1 MKARLVNLGVFATLL
16 DVYSRF
22 PQGGVEGDYVVVDG
36 KELLWDKHR
45 LRWGDAPR
53 NDVTELR
60 PDPSPYPGVPGGG
73 VGSAELASL
82 RTEVEK
88 LRDRV
93 GEPNGIAPLDS
104 EGLLPTKHLPPEANI
119 EHRIRTELNDS
130 ISPLTARV
138 LRLLQGDPSLQWLF
152 VESATSARRVE
163 HVVRYSNTYK
173 KLSVPA
179 GVIRHL
185 TMGIEGVRP
194 DRPLSDY
201 KTWDIPG
208 IEVDV
213 DDAVRNLYVYAR
225 CSKTD
230 NTGTFVTSDGFK
242 PMEGEEGYYHLLV
255 GMLSSL
261 PNRVFT
267 PLYGLVEIPAAALR
281 IDKLISPDGEFVI
294 DLVRKEIRGYKV
306 SFTGG
311 GASGGPDADTI
322 LEGILGQARS
332 YTDDKTNG
340 LKGYVDTKSA
350 GARSYTDSKF
360 TEAGRSLEDKATSVI
375 ATLQGYADGKV
386 QEGREYTEAQVQA
399 LRGELT
405 TGLSGVTEMN
415 AKLERMQEQLDGKVS
430 NWYFNG
436 APSATTPPTSQWT
449 TEKDKKAHIGDT
461 FTSLDKSP
469 SPNAGKSW
477 RYTPSYTWEEIVD
490 SDSLKALQLA
500 KEAKAAA
507 DGKTTTHLK
516 KPTSYQVGD
525 SWVMT
530 EANSIGGVNYPRGT
544 TLFAKEA
551 STTFNALHWVRL
563 DDYISSVEAKG
574 YADGKA
580 GEALNGAKQYADA
593 GDKTTSKRIDSQ
605 AAATLVG
612 AKNYTDS
619 KHNEG
624 KSYTDGKAGQAK
636 SEAVAE
642 AEKKDGEVRKYADNA
657 ANQATNKSKSY
668 TDEKVK
674 AIEDNARLL
683 DYLRTSITDGTTDIY
698 GGLILTNFIAA
709 RDPRTK
715 QVRSFFAGSANTSLP
730 AFAAG
735 VTGFGTTGEKRV
747 VEINHDGTGHW
758 GQMEVMEGGK
768 VLRIAS
774 MLFGGKL
781 PDTYT
786 HDFRTLEFSDTRN
799 ERCRVYIG
807 DEGALFFMGMW
818 GASPRFVRISNKVNK
833 PIVQI
838 RGDIDMSGAL
848 LGGRVYAGSNVYFEH
863 KWGARS
869 DRMSISRTGTGTYI
883 VTHDLGHTRYSVL
896 CMDAGNGRHNA
907 KAGNIKANSF
917 EIYTKYDNT
926 LYSDINFTFLVFGDN
941 Y

>member
-22 PQGGVEGDYVVVDG
+22 PQGGVEGDYVIVDG

-60 PDPSPYPGVPGGG
+60 PDPSPYPGIPGGG

-201 KTWDIPG
+201 KTWDVPG
-208 IEVDV
+208 IEVNV

-267 PLYGLVEIPAAALR
+267 PLYGLVEIPAAAIR

-360 TEAGRSLEDKATSVI
+360 TEAGRSLEDKANAVI
-375 ATLQGYADGKV
+375 ANLQGYADGKV

-415 AKLERMQEQLDGKVS
+415 AKIERMQEQLDGKVS

-530 EANSIGGVNYPRGT
+530 EDNSIGGVNYPRGT

-619 KHNEG
+619 KHDEG
-624 KSYTDGKAGQAK
+624 KAYTDGKAGQAK

-642 AEKKDGEVRKYADNA
+642 AEKKDGEVRKYADDA
-657 ANQATNKSKSY
+657 ATKATDKAKSY
-668 TDEKVK
+668 TDGKLK

-698 GGLILTNFIAA
+698 GGLVLTNFIAA
-709 RDPRTK
+709 RDPRTR
-715 QVRSFFAGSANTSLP
+715 QVRSFFAGSSNTSLP

-818 GASPRFVRISNKVNK
+818 GASPRFVRISNKLNK

-838 RGDIDMSGAL
+838 RGDVDMSGAL
-848 LGGRVYAGSNVYFEH
+848 LGGRVRANSVSFLH
-863 KWGARS
+863 KWGARA
-869 DRMSISRTGTGTYI
+869 DRMSISRTGTGTYT

-896 CMDAGNGRHNA
+896 CMDNGNGRHNA
-907 KAGNIKANSF
+907 KAGNITSNSF

-926 LYSDINFTFLVFGDN
+926 LYSDIDFTFLVFGDN

>member
-60 PDPSPYPGVPGGG
+60 PDPSPYPGIPGGG
-73 VGSAELASL
+73 VSSIELARL

-201 KTWDIPG
+201 KTWDVPG
-208 IEVDV
+208 IEVNV

-332 YTDDKTNG
+332 YTDDKTDG

-360 TEAGRSLEDKATSVI
+360 TEAGRSLEDKANSVI
-375 ATLQGYADGKV
+375 TTLQGYADGKV
-386 QEGREYTEAQVQA
+386 QEGREYTEAQIQA

-415 AKLERMQEQLDGKVS
+415 AKIERMQEQLDGKVS
-430 NWYFNG
+430 NWYYNG

-605 AAATLVG
+605 ASATLVG

-619 KHNEG
+619 KHTEG

-642 AEKKDGEVRKYADNA
+642 AERKDGEVRKYADNA
-657 ANQATNKSKSY
+657 ANQATNKAKSY

-698 GGLILTNFIAA
+698 GGLVLTSFIGA
-709 RDPRTK
+709 RDPMTK

-786 HDFRTLEFSDTRN
+786 HDFRTLEFNDTRN

-838 RGDIDMSGAL
+838 RGDVDISGAL
-848 LGGRVYAGSNVYFEH
+848 LGGRVSAGNVSFEH
-863 KWGARS
+863 KWGARA
-869 DRMSISRTGTGTYI
+869 DRMSISRTGNGTYT
-883 VTHDLGHTRYSVL
+883 VRHDLGHTRYSVL

-907 KAGNIKANSF
+907 KAGKITTNSF

-926 LYSDINFTFLVFGDN
+926 LYSDIDFTFLVFGDN

>member
-1 MKARLVNLGVFATLL
+1 MKARFVNLGVFATLL

-22 PQGGVEGDYVVVDG
+22 PQGGVEGDYVIVDG

-45 LRWGDAPR
+45 LRWGDASR

-185 TMGIEGVRP
+185 TLGIEGVRP

-201 KTWDIPG
+201 KTWDVPG

-267 PLYGLVEIPAAALR
+267 PLYGLVEIPAAAIR

-306 SFTGG
+306 SFTG

-360 TEAGRSLEDKATSVI
+360 TEAGRSLEDKANSVI

-386 QEGREYTEAQVQA
+386 QEGREYAEAQVQA
-399 LRGELT
+399 LRGELK

-436 APSATTPPTSQWT
+436 APSDTTPPTSQWT

-507 DGKTTTHLK
+507 DGKTTTHLN

-563 DDYISSVEAKG
+563 DDYISAVEAKG

-580 GEALNGAKQYADA
+580 GEALNGAKQYADD

-619 KHNEG
+619 KHTEG
-624 KSYTDGKAGQAK
+624 KNYTDGKAGQAK

-642 AEKKDGEVRKYADNA
+642 AERKDGEVRKYADDA
-657 ANQATNKSKSY
+657 ADQATNNAKSY
-668 TDEKVK
+668 TDKK
-674 AIEDNARLL
+674 LKDIEYNARLL

-698 GGLILTNFIAA
+698 GGLILTSFIGA
-709 RDPRTK
+709 RDPMTN
-715 QVRSFFAGSANTSLP
+715 QVRSFFAGSSNTSLP

-786 HDFRTLEFSDTRN
+786 HDFRTLDLNDTRN

-818 GASPRFVRISNKVNK
+818 GASPRFVRISHKVNK

-838 RGDIDMSGAL
+838 RGDIDIPGL
-848 LGGRVYAGSNVYFEH
+848 LLSGRVNPRTMRLEYA
-863 KWGARS
+863 WGAKKDSMRLE
-869 DRMSISRTGTGTYI
+869 RIGRGMYKIYHT
-883 VTHDLGHTRYSVL
+883 LGHTRYNVICNAS
-896 CMDAGNGRHNA
+896 GNGGHNA
-907 KAGNIKANSF
+907 SYVEHSDNYFTIRTNHDEGVYDDIWFSF
-917 EIYTKYDNT
+917 I
-926 LYSDINFTFLVFGDN
+926 VVGDN

>member
-45 LRWGDAPR
+45 LRWGDGPR
-53 NDVTELR
+53 NDVTELH
-60 PDPSPYPGVPGGG
+60 PDPSPYPGIPGGG
-73 VGSAELASL
+73 VSSIELARL
-82 RTEVEK
+82 RSEVES

-93 GEPNGIAPLDS
+93 GKPDGIAPLDP

-138 LRLLQGDPSLQWLF
+138 LRLLQGDPSLQWIF
-152 VESATSARRVE
+152 VESATSTRRVE

-201 KTWDIPG
+201 KTWDVPG

-267 PLYGLVEIPAAALR
+267 PLYGLVEIPAAAIR

-332 YTDDKTNG
+332 YTDDKTDG

-605 AAATLVG
+605 AAATLEG
-612 AKNYTDS
+612 AKNYTDG

-642 AEKKDGEVRKYADNA
+642 AERKDGEVRKYADNA
-657 ANQATNKSKSY
+657 ANQATNKAKSY

-683 DYLRTSITDGTTDIY
+683 DYLRSAITDGTTDIY
-698 GGLILTNFIAA
+698 GGLVLTSFIGA
-709 RDPRTK
+709 RDPMTK

-758 GQMEVMEGGK
+758 GQMEVLEGGK
-768 VLRIAS
+768 ALRIAS

-818 GASPRFVRISNKVNK
+818 GASPRFVRISNKLNK

-838 RGDIDMSGAL
+838 RGDIDIPGAL
-848 LGGRVYAGSNVYFEH
+848 LGGRVSAGNVSFEH
-863 KWGARS
+863 KWGARA
-869 DRMSISRTGTGTYI
+869 DRMSIRRKETGIYI

-907 KAGNIKANSF
+907 KAGKITANSF

-926 LYSDINFTFLVFGDN
+926 LYSDIDFTFLVFGDN

>member
-22 PQGGVEGDYVVVDG
+22 PQGGVEGDYVIVDG

-45 LRWGDAPR
+45 LRWGDGPR
-53 NDVTELR
+53 NDVTKLH
-60 PDPSPYPGVPGGG
+60 PDPSPYPGIPGGG
-73 VGSAELASL
+73 VSSIELARL
-82 RTEVEK
+82 RSEVES

-93 GEPNGIAPLDS
+93 GKPDGIAPLDPD
-104 EGLLPTKHLPPEANI
+104 GLLPAKHLPPEANI

-138 LRLLQGDPSLQWLF
+138 LRLLQGDPSLQWIF
-152 VESATSARRVE
+152 VESATSTRRVE

-173 KLSVPA
+173 RLSVPA

-201 KTWDIPG
+201 KTWDVPG

-267 PLYGLVEIPAAALR
+267 PLYGLVEIPAAAIR

-311 GASGGPDADTI
+311 ASGGPDADTI

-332 YTDDKTNG
+332 YTDDKTDG
-340 LKGYVDTKSA
+340 LKSYVDTKSA
-350 GARSYTDSKF
+350 GARNYTDSKF
-360 TEAGRSLEDKATSVI
+360 TEAGRSLEDKANAVI

-399 LRGELT
+399 LRGELK

-436 APSATTPPTSQWT
+436 APSDTTPPTSQWT

-563 DDYISSVEAKG
+563 DDYISAVEAKG

-642 AEKKDGEVRKYADNA
+642 AEKKDGEVRKYADEA
-657 ANQATNKSKSY
+657 ANQATNKAKSY
-668 TDEKVK
+668 ADEKVK
-674 AIEDNARLL
+674 DIEDNARQL
-683 DYLRTSITDGTTDIY
+683 DYLRKSITDGTTDIY
-698 GGLILTNFIAA
+698 GGLILTSFIGA
-709 RDPRTK
+709 RDPMTN
-715 QVRSFFAGSANTSLP
+715 QVRSFFAGSSNTSLP

-786 HDFRTLEFSDTRN
+786 HDFRTLESDDTRN

-818 GASPRFVRISNKVNK
+818 GASPRFVRISNKLNK

-838 RGDIDMSGAL
+838 RGDIDIPGL
-848 LGGRVYAGSNVYFEH
+848 LLSGRVNPRTMTLEYV
-863 KWGARS
+863 WGAKKDSMRVE
-869 DRMSISRTGTGTYI
+869 RIGRGMYKI
-883 VTHDLGHTRYSVL
+883 HHALGHTRYNVICNAS
-896 CMDAGNGRHNA
+896 GNGGHNA
-907 KAGNIKANSF
+907 SYVEHSPNYFTIRTNHDDGVYDDVWFSF
-917 EIYTKYDNT
+917 I
-926 LYSDINFTFLVFGDN
+926 VVGDN

>member
-22 PQGGVEGDYVVVDG
+22 PQGGVEGDYVIVDG

-60 PDPSPYPGVPGGG
+60 PDPSPHPGIPGGG

-201 KTWDIPG
+201 KTWDVPG
-208 IEVDV
+208 IEVNV

-267 PLYGLVEIPAAALR
+267 PLYGLVEIPAAAIR

-360 TEAGRSLEDKATSVI
+360 TEAGRSLEDKANAVI
-375 ATLQGYADGKV
+375 ANLQGYADGKA

-415 AKLERMQEQLDGKVS
+415 AKIERMQEQLDGKVS

-551 STTFNALHWVRL
+551 SATFNALHWVRL

-624 KSYTDGKAGQAK
+624 KAYTDGKAGQAK

-642 AEKKDGEVRKYADNA
+642 AEKKDGEVRKYADDA
-657 ANQATNKSKSY
+657 ATKATDKAKSY
-668 TDEKVK
+668 TDGKLK

-698 GGLILTNFIAA
+698 GGLVLTNFIAA
-709 RDPRTK
+709 RDPRTR

-786 HDFRTLEFSDTRN
+786 HDFRTLEFSDTRH

-818 GASPRFVRISNKVNK
+818 GASPRFVRISNKLNK

-838 RGDIDMSGAL
+838 RGDVDMSGAL
-848 LGGRVYAGSNVYFEH
+848 LGGRVSAGNVSFEH
-863 KWGARS
+863 KWGARA
-869 DRMSISRTGTGTYI
+869 DRMSISRTGTGTYT
-883 VTHDLGHTRYSVL
+883 VRHDLGHTRYSVL

-907 KAGNIKANSF
+907 KAGKITANSF

-926 LYSDINFTFLVFGDN
+926 LYSDIDFTFLVFGDN

>member
-22 PQGGVEGDYVVVDG
+22 PQGGVEGDYVIVDG

-53 NDVTELR
+53 NDVTELH
-60 PDPSPYPGVPGGG
+60 PDPSPYPGIPGGG
-73 VGSAELASL
+73 VSPAELARL
-82 RTEVEK
+82 RTEVEE
-88 LRDRV
+88 LRGRV
-93 GEPNGIAPLDS
+93 GEPNGIAPLDTD
-104 EGLLPTKHLPPEANI
+104 GLLPAKHLPPEANI

-163 HVVRYSNTYK
+163 HVIRYSNMYK
-173 KLSVPA
+173 KLSVPT

-201 KTWDIPG
+201 KTWDVPG

-242 PMEGEEGYYHLLV
+242 PMEGEDGYYHLLV

-267 PLYGLVEIPAAALR
+267 PLYGLVEIPAAAIR

-332 YTDDKTNG
+332 YTDDKTDG

-360 TEAGRSLEDKATSVI
+360 TEAGRSLEDKANAVI
-375 ATLQGYADGKV
+375 TTLQGYADGKV

-415 AKLERMQEQLDGKVS
+415 AKIERMQEQLDGKVS

-563 DDYISSVEAKG
+563 DDYISAVEAKG

-593 GDKTTSKRIDSQ
+593 GDRTTSKRIDSQ

-612 AKNYTDS
+612 AKNYTDG

-642 AEKKDGEVRKYADNA
+642 AERKDGEVRKYADNA
-657 ANQATNKSKSY
+657 ANQATNKAKSY

-698 GGLILTNFIAA
+698 GGLVLTNFIAA

-735 VTGFGTTGEKRV
+735 VTGFGTTSEKRV

-786 HDFRTLEFSDTRN
+786 HDFRTLDLNDTRN

-838 RGDIDMSGAL
+838 RGDIDISGAL
-848 LGGRVYAGSNVYFEH
+848 LGGRISAGNVSFEH

-869 DRMSISRTGTGTYI
+869 DRMSISRTGTGTYT
-883 VTHDLGHTRYSVL
+883 VRHDLGHTRYSVL

-907 KAGNIKANSF
+907 KAGKITANSF

-926 LYSDINFTFLVFGDN
+926 LYSDIDFTFLVFGDN

>member
-1 MKARLVNLGVFATLL
+1 MKARLVNLGVFATML

-45 LRWGDAPR
+45 LRWGDGPR
-53 NDVTELR
+53 NDVTELH
-60 PDPSPYPGVPGGG
+60 PDPSPYPGIPGGG
-73 VGSAELASL
+73 VSSIELARL
-82 RTEVEK
+82 RSEVEI

-93 GEPNGIAPLDS
+93 GKPDGIAPLDP

-138 LRLLQGDPSLQWLF
+138 LRLLQGDPSLQWIF
-152 VESATSARRVE
+152 VESATSTRRVE

-173 KLSVPA
+173 RLSVPA

-201 KTWDIPG
+201 KTWDVPG

-213 DDAVRNLYVYAR
+213 DDAIRNLYVYAR

-267 PLYGLVEIPAAALR
+267 PLYGLVEIPAAAIR

-332 YTDDKTNG
+332 YTDDKTNE

-360 TEAGRSLEDKATSVI
+360 TEAGRSLEDKANAVI
-375 ATLQGYADGKV
+375 ANLQGYADGKV

-399 LRGELT
+399 LRGELK

-436 APSATTPPTSQWT
+436 APSDTTPPTSQWT

-551 STTFNALHWVRL
+551 SATFNALHWVRL

-619 KHNEG
+619 KHTEG

-642 AEKKDGEVRKYADNA
+642 AERKDGEVRKYADDA
-657 ANQATNKSKSY
+657 ADQATNKAKSY

-674 AIEDNARLL
+674 DIEDNARLL
-683 DYLRTSITDGTTDIY
+683 DYLRSAITDGTTDIY
-698 GGLILTNFIAA
+698 GGLVLTSFIGA

-735 VTGFGTTGEKRV
+735 VTGFGTTAEQRV

-786 HDFRTLEFSDTRN
+786 HDFRTLESDDTRN

-807 DEGALFFMGMW
+807 DDGALFFMGMW
-818 GASPRFVRISNKVNK
+818 GASPRFVRISNKLNK

-838 RGDIDMSGAL
+838 RGDIDIPGL
-848 LGGRVYAGSNVYFEH
+848 LLSGRVNPRTMHLEYV
-863 KWGARS
+863 WGAKKDSMRVE
-869 DRMSISRTGTGTYI
+869 RIGQGMYKIHHT
-883 VTHDLGHTRYSVL
+883 LGHTRYNVICNAS
-896 CMDAGNGRHNA
+896 GNGGHNA
-907 KAGNIKANSF
+907 SYVEHSPNYFTIRTNHDDGVYDDVWFSF
-917 EIYTKYDNT
+917 
-926 LYSDINFTFLVFGDN
+926 VVVGDN

>member
-22 PQGGVEGDYVVVDG
+22 PQGGVEGDYVIVDG

-60 PDPSPYPGVPGGG
+60 PDPSPYPGIPGGG
-73 VGSAELASL
+73 VSSIELARL
-82 RTEVEK
+82 RSEVES

-230 NTGTFVTSDGFK
+230 NTGTFVTSDSFK

-332 YTDDKTNG
+332 YTDDKTDG
-340 LKGYVDTKSA
+340 LKNYVDTKSS

-360 TEAGRSLEDKATSVI
+360 TEAGRSLEDKATAVI
-375 ATLQGYADGKV
+375 ATLQGYADGKM
-386 QEGREYTEAQVQA
+386 QEGREYTEAQIQA

-430 NWYFNG
+430 NWYYNG

-563 DDYISSVEAKG
+563 DDYISAVEAKG

-619 KHNEG
+619 KHTEG

-642 AEKKDGEVRKYADNA
+642 AERKDGEVRKYADNA
-657 ANQATNKSKSY
+657 ANQATNKAKSY

-698 GGLILTNFIAA
+698 GGLVLTSFIGA

-786 HDFRTLEFSDTRN
+786 HDFRTLEFNDTRN

-833 PIVQI
+833 PLVQI
-838 RGDIDMSGAL
+838 RGDVDISGAL
-848 LGGRVYAGSNVYFEH
+848 LGGRVSAGNVSFEH
-863 KWGARS
+863 KWGARA
-869 DRMSISRTGTGTYI
+869 DRMSISRTGNGTYT
-883 VTHDLGHTRYSVL
+883 VRHDLGHTRYSVL

-907 KAGNIKANSF
+907 KAGKITTNSF

-926 LYSDINFTFLVFGDN
+926 LYSDIDFTFLVFGDN

>member
-22 PQGGVEGDYVVVDG
+22 PQGGVEGDYVIVDG

-45 LRWGDAPR
+45 LRWGDGPR
-53 NDVTELR
+53 NDATELR

-73 VGSAELASL
+73 VSSIELARL
-82 RTEVEK
+82 RSEVES

-93 GEPNGIAPLDS
+93 GEPNGIAPLDTD
-104 EGLLPTKHLPPEANI
+104 GLLPAKHLPPEANI

-173 KLSVPA
+173 RLSVPA

-230 NTGTFVTSDGFK
+230 NTGTFVTSDSFK

-332 YTDDKTNG
+332 YTDDKTDG

-360 TEAGRSLEDKATSVI
+360 TEAGRSLEDKANAVI
-375 ATLQGYADGKV
+375 TALQGYADGKV
-386 QEGREYTEAQVQA
+386 QEGREYTEEQVQA

-436 APSATTPPTSQWT
+436 TPSATTPPTSQWT

-563 DDYISSVEAKG
+563 DDYISAVEAKG

-619 KHNEG
+619 KHTEG

-642 AEKKDGEVRKYADNA
+642 AERKDGEVRKYADNA
-657 ANQATNKSKSY
+657 ANQATNKAKSY

-698 GGLILTNFIAA
+698 GGLVLTSFIGA

-786 HDFRTLEFSDTRN
+786 HDFRTLEFNDTRN

-838 RGDIDMSGAL
+838 RGDVDISGAL
-848 LGGRVYAGSNVYFEH
+848 LGGRVSAGNVSFEH
-863 KWGARS
+863 KWGARA
-869 DRMSISRTGTGTYI
+869 DRMSISRTGNGTYT
-883 VTHDLGHTRYSVL
+883 VRHDLGHTRYSVL

-907 KAGNIKANSF
+907 KAGKITTNSF

-926 LYSDINFTFLVFGDN
+926 LYSDIDFTFLVFGDN

>member
-60 PDPSPYPGVPGGG
+60 PDPSPYPGIPGGG

-267 PLYGLVEIPAAALR
+267 PLYGLVEIPAAAIR

-360 TEAGRSLEDKATSVI
+360 TEAGRSLEDKANSVI
-375 ATLQGYADGKV
+375 ANLQGYADGKA

-415 AKLERMQEQLDGKVS
+415 AKIERMQEQLDGKVS

-449 TEKDKKAHIGDT
+449 TEKDKKSHIGDT

-551 STTFNALHWVRL
+551 SATFNALHWVRL

-624 KSYTDGKAGQAK
+624 KAYTDGKAGQAK

-642 AEKKDGEVRKYADNA
+642 AEKKDGEVRKYADDA
-657 ANQATNKSKSY
+657 ATKATDKAKSY
-668 TDEKVK
+668 TDGKLK

-698 GGLILTNFIAA
+698 GGLVLTNFIAA
-709 RDPRTK
+709 RDPRTR

-786 HDFRTLEFSDTRN
+786 HDFRTLELNDPRH

-818 GASPRFVRISNKVNK
+818 GASPRFVRISNKANK

-838 RGDIDMSGAL
+838 RGDVDMSGAL
-848 LGGRVYAGSNVYFEH
+848 LGGRVRANSVSFIH
-863 KWGARS
+863 KWGARA
-869 DRMSISRTGTGTYI
+869 DRMSISRTGTGTYT

-907 KAGNIKANSF
+907 KAGRITTNSF
-917 EIYTKYDNT
+917 EVYTKYDNT
-926 LYSDINFTFLVFGDN
+926 LYSDIDFTFLVFGDN

>member
-45 LRWGDAPR
+45 LRWGDGPR
-53 NDVTELR
+53 NDVTELH
-60 PDPSPYPGVPGGG
+60 PDPSPYPGIPGGG
-73 VGSAELASL
+73 VSSIELARL
-82 RTEVEK
+82 RSEVES

-93 GEPNGIAPLDS
+93 GKPDGIAPLDP

-138 LRLLQGDPSLQWLF
+138 LRLLQGDPSLQWIF
-152 VESATSARRVE
+152 VESATSTRRVE

-201 KTWDIPG
+201 KTWDVPG

-267 PLYGLVEIPAAALR
+267 PLYGLVEIPAAAIR

-306 SFTGG
+306 SFTG

-360 TEAGRSLEDKATSVI
+360 TEAGRSLEDKANAVI
-375 ATLQGYADGKV
+375 ANLQGYADSKI
-386 QEGREYTEAQVQA
+386 QEGREYTEAQLQA
-399 LRGELT
+399 LRGELK

-436 APSATTPPTSQWT
+436 APSDTTPPTSQWT

-530 EANSIGGVNYPRGT
+530 EDNSIGGVNYPRGT

-619 KHNEG
+619 KHTEG
-624 KSYTDGKAGQAK
+624 KSYTDGKAEQAK

-642 AEKKDGEVRKYADNA
+642 AERKDGEVRKYADDA
-657 ANQATNKSKSY
+657 ADQATNNAKSY
-668 TDEKVK
+668 TDKK
-674 AIEDNARLL
+674 LKDIEDNARLL

-698 GGLILTNFIAA
+698 GGLILTSFIGA
-709 RDPRTK
+709 RDPMTN
-715 QVRSFFAGSANTSLP
+715 QVRSFFAGSSNTSLP

-786 HDFRTLEFSDTRN
+786 HDFRTLESDDTRN

-807 DEGALFFMGMW
+807 DDGALFFMGMW
-818 GASPRFVRISNKVNK
+818 GASPRFVRISNKLNK

-838 RGDIDMSGAL
+838 RGDIDIPGL
-848 LGGRVYAGSNVYFEH
+848 LLSGRVNPRTMHLEYV
-863 KWGARS
+863 WGAKKDSMRVE
-869 DRMSISRTGTGTYI
+869 RIGRGMYKIHHT
-883 VTHDLGHTRYSVL
+883 LGHTRYNVICNAS
-896 CMDAGNGRHNA
+896 GNGGHNA
-907 KAGNIKANSF
+907 SYVEHSPNYFTIRTNHDDGVYDDVWFSF
-917 EIYTKYDNT
+917 
-926 LYSDINFTFLVFGDN
+926 VVVGDN

>member
-22 PQGGVEGDYVVVDG
+22 PQGGVEGDYVIVDG

-45 LRWGDAPR
+45 LRWGDASR
-53 NDVTELR
+53 NDVTELH
-60 PDPSPYPGVPGGG
+60 PDPSPYPGIPGGG
-73 VGSAELASL
+73 VSSIELARL
-82 RTEVEK
+82 RSEVES

-93 GEPNGIAPLDS
+93 GKPDGIAPLDPD
-104 EGLLPTKHLPPEANI
+104 GLLPAKHLPPEANI

-185 TMGIEGVRP
+185 TLGIEGVRP

-201 KTWDIPG
+201 KTWDVPG

-267 PLYGLVEIPAAALR
+267 PLYGLVEIPAAAIR
-281 IDKLISPDGEFVI
+281 IDKLISPDGEFII

-306 SFTGG
+306 SFTG

-332 YTDDKTNG
+332 YTDDKTDG
-340 LKGYVDTKSA
+340 IKSYVDTKSA
-350 GARSYTDSKF
+350 GARNYTDSKF
-360 TEAGRSLEDKATSVI
+360 TEAGRSLEDKANSVI

-399 LRGELT
+399 LRGELK

-436 APSATTPPTSQWT
+436 APSDTTPPTSQWT

-563 DDYISSVEAKG
+563 DDYISAVEAKG

-619 KHNEG
+619 KHTEG

-642 AEKKDGEVRKYADNA
+642 AEKKDGEVRKYADEA
-657 ANQATNKSKSY
+657 ANQATNKAKSY
-668 TDEKVK
+668 ADEKVK
-674 AIEDNARLL
+674 DIEDNARQL
-683 DYLRTSITDGTTDIY
+683 DYLRKSITDGTTDIY
-698 GGLILTNFIAA
+698 GGLILTSFIGA
-709 RDPRTK
+709 RDPMTN
-715 QVRSFFAGSANTSLP
+715 QVRSFFAGSSNTSLP

-786 HDFRTLEFSDTRN
+786 HDFRSLESDDTRN

-818 GASPRFVRISNKVNK
+818 GASPRFVRISNKLNN

-838 RGDIDMSGAL
+838 RGDIDIPGL
-848 LGGRVYAGSNVYFEH
+848 LLSGRVNPRTMTLEYV
-863 KWGARS
+863 WGAKKDSMRVE
-869 DRMSISRTGTGTYI
+869 RIGRGMYKIHHT
-883 VTHDLGHTRYSVL
+883 LGHTRYNVICNAS
-896 CMDAGNGRHNA
+896 GNGGHNA
-907 KAGNIKANSF
+907 SYVEHSPNYFTIRTNHDDGVYDDVWFSF
-917 EIYTKYDNT
+917 
-926 LYSDINFTFLVFGDN
+926 VVVGDN

>member
-22 PQGGVEGDYVVVDG
+22 PQGGVEGDYVIVDG

-104 EGLLPTKHLPPEANI
+104 EGLLPAKHLPPEANI

-201 KTWDIPG
+201 KTWDVPG

-332 YTDDKTNG
+332 YTDDKTDG

-415 AKLERMQEQLDGKVS
+415 AKIERMQEQLDGKVS

-500 KEAKAAA
+500 KEAKATA

-544 TLFAKEA
+544 TLFAKDA

-619 KHNEG
+619 KHNEW

-642 AEKKDGEVRKYADNA
+642 AEKKDGEVRKYADDA
-657 ANQATNKSKSY
+657 ANQATNKAKSY
-668 TDEKVK
+668 TDKKLK
-674 AIEDNARLL
+674 AIEDNATLL

-715 QVRSFFAGSANTSLP
+715 QVRSFFAGSSNTSLP

-735 VTGFGTTGEKRV
+735 VTGFGTTSEQRV

-758 GQMEVMEGGK
+758 GQMEVMDGGK

-786 HDFRTLEFSDTRN
+786 HDFRTLEFNDTRN

-818 GASPRFVRISNKVNK
+818 GASPRFVRISNKLNK

-838 RGDIDMSGAL
+838 RGDIDISGAL
-848 LGGRVYAGSNVYFEH
+848 LGGRISAGNVSFEH

-869 DRMSISRTGTGTYI
+869 DRMSISRTGTGTYT
-883 VTHDLGHTRYSVL
+883 VRHDLGHTRYSVL

-907 KAGNIKANSF
+907 KAGKITANSF
-917 EIYTKYDNT
+917 EVYTKYDNT
-926 LYSDINFTFLVFGDN
+926 LYSDIDFTFLVFGDN

>member
-73 VGSAELASL
+73 VSSIELARL
-82 RTEVEK
+82 RSEVES

-104 EGLLPTKHLPPEANI
+104 EGLLPAKHLPPEANI

-201 KTWDIPG
+201 KTWDVPG

-267 PLYGLVEIPAAALR
+267 PLYGLVEIPAAAIR

-332 YTDDKTNG
+332 YTDDKTDG

-360 TEAGRSLEDKATSVI
+360 TEAGRSLEDKATAVI
-375 ATLQGYADGKV
+375 ATLQGYADGKM
-386 QEGREYTEAQVQA
+386 QEGREYTEAQIQA

-563 DDYISSVEAKG
+563 DDYISAVEAKG

-619 KHNEG
+619 KHTEG

-642 AEKKDGEVRKYADNA
+642 AERKDGEVRKYADNA
-657 ANQATNKSKSY
+657 ANQATNKAKSY

-698 GGLILTNFIAA
+698 GGLVLTSFIGA

-786 HDFRTLEFSDTRN
+786 HDFRTLEFNDTRN

-833 PIVQI
+833 PLVQI
-838 RGDIDMSGAL
+838 RGDVDISGAL
-848 LGGRVYAGSNVYFEH
+848 LGGRVSAGNVSFEH
-863 KWGARS
+863 KWGARA
-869 DRMSISRTGTGTYI
+869 DRMSISRTGNGTYT
-883 VTHDLGHTRYSVL
+883 VRHDLGHTRYSVL

-907 KAGNIKANSF
+907 KAGKITTNSF

-926 LYSDINFTFLVFGDN
+926 LYSDIDFTFLVFGDN

>member
-22 PQGGVEGDYVVVDG
+22 PQGGVEGDYVIVDG

-45 LRWGDAPR
+45 LRWGDASR
-53 NDVTELR
+53 NDVTELH

-73 VGSAELASL
+73 VGSVELASL

-201 KTWDIPG
+201 KTWDVPG

-332 YTDDKTNG
+332 YTDDKTDG

-415 AKLERMQEQLDGKVS
+415 AKIERMQEQLDGKVS

-563 DDYISSVEAKG
+563 DDYISAVEAKG

-619 KHNEG
+619 KHTEG

-642 AEKKDGEVRKYADNA
+642 AERKDGEVREYADNA
-657 ANQATNKSKSY
+657 ANQATNKAKSY

-683 DYLRTSITDGTTDIY
+683 DYLRSAITDGTTDIY
-698 GGLILTNFIAA
+698 GGLVLTSFIGA

-786 HDFRTLEFSDTRN
+786 HDFRTLDLNDTRN

-807 DEGALFFMGMW
+807 DDGALFFMGMW

-848 LGGRVYAGSNVYFEH
+848 LGGRVYAGNVSFEH

-869 DRMSISRTGTGTYI
+869 DRMSISRTGTGTYL

-907 KAGNIKANSF
+907 KAGKIKANSF

-926 LYSDINFTFLVFGDN
+926 LYSDIDFTFLAFGDN

>member
-22 PQGGVEGDYVVVDG
+22 PQGGVEGDYVIVDG

-45 LRWGDAPR
+45 LRWGDASR

-104 EGLLPTKHLPPEANI
+104 EGLLPTKHLPHEANI

-201 KTWDIPG
+201 KTWDVPG

-267 PLYGLVEIPAAALR
+267 PLYGIVEIPAAALR

-332 YTDDKTNG
+332 YTDDKTDG

-360 TEAGRSLEDKATSVI
+360 TEAGRSLEDKANSVI
-375 ATLQGYADGKV
+375 ASLQGYADSKV

-525 SWVMT
+525 SWAMT

-580 GEALNGAKQYADA
+580 DEALNGAKQYADA

-619 KHNEG
+619 KHTEG

-698 GGLILTNFIAA
+698 GGLVLTNFIAA

-786 HDFRTLEFSDTRN
+786 HDFRTLEFNDTRN

-818 GASPRFVRISNKVNK
+818 GASPRFVRISNKLNK

-848 LGGRVYAGSNVYFEH
+848 LGGRVYAGNVSFEH

-869 DRMSISRTGTGTYI
+869 DRMSISRTGTGTYL

-907 KAGNIKANSF
+907 KAGKIKANSF

-926 LYSDINFTFLVFGDN
+926 LYSDIDFTFLAFGDN

>member
-73 VGSAELASL
+73 VSSVELASL

-201 KTWDIPG
+201 KTWDVPG
-208 IEVDV
+208 IEVNV

-267 PLYGLVEIPAAALR
+267 PLYGLVEIPAAAIR

-360 TEAGRSLEDKATSVI
+360 TEAGRSLEDKANAVI
-375 ATLQGYADGKV
+375 TTLQGYADGKV

-415 AKLERMQEQLDGKVS
+415 AKIERMQEQLDGKVS

-530 EANSIGGVNYPRGT
+530 EDNSIGGVNYPRGT

-551 STTFNALHWVRL
+551 SATFNALHWVRL

-624 KSYTDGKAGQAK
+624 KAYTDGKAGQAK

-642 AEKKDGEVRKYADNA
+642 AEKKDGEVRKYADDA
-657 ANQATNKSKSY
+657 ATNATDKAKSY
-668 TDEKVK
+668 TDGKLK

-698 GGLILTNFIAA
+698 GGLVLTNFIAA
-709 RDPRTK
+709 RDPRTR

-818 GASPRFVRISNKVNK
+818 GASPRFVRISNKLNK

-838 RGDIDMSGAL
+838 RGDIDISGAL
-848 LGGRVYAGSNVYFEH
+848 LGGRVSAGNVSFEH
-863 KWGARS
+863 KWGARA
-869 DRMSISRTGTGTYI
+869 DRMSISRTGTGTYT
-883 VTHDLGHTRYSVL
+883 VRHDLGHTRYSVL

-907 KAGNIKANSF
+907 KAGKITANSF

-926 LYSDINFTFLVFGDN
+926 LYSDIDFTFLVFGDN

>member
-22 PQGGVEGDYVVVDG
+22 PQGGVEGDYVIVDG

-82 RTEVEK
+82 RLEVEK

-104 EGLLPTKHLPPEANI
+104 EGLLPAKHLPPEANI

-208 IEVDV
+208 IEVNV

-267 PLYGLVEIPAAALR
+267 PLYGLVEIPAAAIR

-332 YTDDKTNG
+332 YTDNKTDG

-360 TEAGRSLEDKATSVI
+360 TEAGRSLEDKATAVI
-375 ATLQGYADGKV
+375 ATLQGYADGKM
-386 QEGREYTEAQVQA
+386 QEGREYTEAQIQA

-430 NWYFNG
+430 NWYYNG
-436 APSATTPPTSQWT
+436 APSATTLPTSQWT

-563 DDYISSVEAKG
+563 DDYISAVEAKG

-593 GDKTTSKRIDSQ
+593 GDRTTSKRIDSQ

-612 AKNYTDS
+612 AKNYTD
-619 KHNEG
+619 
-624 KSYTDGKAGQAK
+624 GKAGQAK

-642 AEKKDGEVRKYADNA
+642 AERKDGEVRKYADNA
-657 ANQATNKSKSY
+657 ANQATNKAKSY

-683 DYLRTSITDGTTDIY
+683 DYLRSAITDGTTDIY
-698 GGLILTNFIAA
+698 GGLVLTSFIGA
-709 RDPRTK
+709 RDPMTK

-786 HDFRTLEFSDTRN
+786 HDFRTLELNDQRN

-807 DEGALFFMGMW
+807 DDGALFFMGMW
-818 GASPRFVRISNKVNK
+818 GASPRFVRISNKLNK

-838 RGDIDMSGAL
+838 RGDIDISGAL
-848 LGGRVYAGSNVYFEH
+848 LGGRISAGNVSFEH

-869 DRMSISRTGTGTYI
+869 DRMSISRTGTGTYT
-883 VTHDLGHTRYSVL
+883 VRHDLGHTRYSVL

-907 KAGNIKANSF
+907 KAGKITANSF

-926 LYSDINFTFLVFGDN
+926 LYSDIDFTFLVFGDN

>member
-45 LRWGDAPR
+45 LRWGDGPR
-53 NDVTELR
+53 NDVTELH
-60 PDPSPYPGVPGGG
+60 PDPSPYPGIPGGG
-73 VGSAELASL
+73 VSSIELARL
-82 RTEVEK
+82 RSEVES

-93 GEPNGIAPLDS
+93 GKPDGIAPLDP

-138 LRLLQGDPSLQWLF
+138 LRLLQGDPSLQWIF
-152 VESATSARRVE
+152 VESATSTRRVE

-201 KTWDIPG
+201 KTWDVPG

-267 PLYGLVEIPAAALR
+267 PLYGLVEIPAAAIR

-306 SFTGG
+306 SFTG

-360 TEAGRSLEDKATSVI
+360 TEAGRSLEDKANAVI
-375 ATLQGYADGKV
+375 ANLQGYADSKV

-399 LRGELT
+399 LRGELK

-436 APSATTPPTSQWT
+436 APSDTTPPTSQWT

-530 EANSIGGVNYPRGT
+530 EDNSIGGVNYPRGT

-619 KHNEG
+619 KHTEG
-624 KSYTDGKAGQAK
+624 KGYADGKAEQAK

-642 AEKKDGEVRKYADNA
+642 AERKDGEVRKYADDA
-657 ANQATNKSKSY
+657 ADQATNNAKSY
-668 TDEKVK
+668 TDKK
-674 AIEDNARLL
+674 LKDIEDNARLL

-698 GGLILTNFIAA
+698 GGLILTSFIGA
-709 RDPRTK
+709 RDPMTN
-715 QVRSFFAGSANTSLP
+715 QVRSFFAGSSNTSLP

-786 HDFRTLEFSDTRN
+786 HDFRTLEFNDTRN

-818 GASPRFVRISNKVNK
+818 GASPRFVRISNKLNK

-838 RGDIDMSGAL
+838 RGDIDIPGL
-848 LGGRVYAGSNVYFEH
+848 LLSGRVNPRTMHLEYV
-863 KWGARS
+863 WGAKKDSMRVE
-869 DRMSISRTGTGTYI
+869 RIGRGMYKIHHT
-883 VTHDLGHTRYSVL
+883 LGHTRYNVICNAS
-896 CMDAGNGRHNA
+896 GNGGHNA
-907 KAGNIKANSF
+907 SYVEHSPNYFTIRTNHDDGVYDDVWFSF
-917 EIYTKYDNT
+917 
-926 LYSDINFTFLVFGDN
+926 VVVGDN

>member
-22 PQGGVEGDYVVVDG
+22 PQGGVEGDYVIVDG

-53 NDVTELR
+53 NNVTELH
-60 PDPSPYPGVPGGG
+60 PDPSPYPGIPGGG

-201 KTWDIPG
+201 KTWDVPG

-213 DDAVRNLYVYAR
+213 DDAIRNLYVYAR

-267 PLYGLVEIPAAALR
+267 PLYGLVEIPAAAIR

-360 TEAGRSLEDKATSVI
+360 TEAGRSLEDKANAVI
-375 ATLQGYADGKV
+375 ANLQGYADGKA

-415 AKLERMQEQLDGKVS
+415 AKIERMQEQIDGKVS

-449 TEKDKKAHIGDT
+449 TEKDKKSHIGDT

-477 RYTPSYTWEEIVD
+477 RYTPSYAWEEIVD

-551 STTFNALHWVRL
+551 SATFNALHWVRL

-624 KSYTDGKAGQAK
+624 KAYTDGKAGQAK

-642 AEKKDGEVRKYADNA
+642 AEKKDGEVRKYADDA
-657 ANQATNKSKSY
+657 ATKATDKAKSY
-668 TDEKVK
+668 TDGKLK

-698 GGLILTNFIAA
+698 GGLVLTNFIAA
-709 RDPRTK
+709 RDPRTR

-786 HDFRTLEFSDTRN
+786 HDFRTLELSDTRN

-818 GASPRFVRISNKVNK
+818 GASPRFVRISNKLNK

-838 RGDIDMSGAL
+838 RGDVDMSGAL
-848 LGGRVYAGSNVYFEH
+848 LGGRVRANSVSFLH
-863 KWGARS
+863 KWGARA
-869 DRMSISRTGTGTYI
+869 DRMSISRTGTGTYRI
-883 VTHDLGHTRYSVL
+883 THDLGHTRYSVI
-896 CMDAGNGRHNA
+896 CMDNGNGRHNA
-907 KAGNIKANSF
+907 KAGNITANSF

-926 LYSDINFTFLVFGDN
+926 LYSDIDFTFLVFGDN

>member
-22 PQGGVEGDYVVVDG
+22 PQGGVEGDYVIVDG

-53 NDVTELR
+53 NDVTDLR

-82 RTEVEK
+82 RLEVEK

-104 EGLLPTKHLPPEANI
+104 EGLLPSKHLPPEANI

-201 KTWDIPG
+201 KTWDVPG

-267 PLYGLVEIPAAALR
+267 PLYGLVEIPAAAIR

-322 LEGILGQARS
+322 LEDILGQARS
-332 YTDDKTNG
+332 YTDDKTDG

-469 SPNAGKSW
+469 SPNTGKSW

-605 AAATLVG
+605 ASATLVG

-657 ANQATNKSKSY
+657 ANQATNKAKSY

-698 GGLILTNFIAA
+698 GGLVLTNFIAA

-786 HDFRTLEFSDTRN
+786 HDFRTLEFNDTRN

-818 GASPRFVRISNKVNK
+818 GASPRFVRISNKLNK

-848 LGGRVYAGSNVYFEH
+848 LGGRVYAGNVSFEH

-869 DRMSISRTGTGTYI
+869 DRMSISRTGTGTYL

-907 KAGNIKANSF
+907 KAGKIKANSF

-926 LYSDINFTFLVFGDN
+926 LYSDIDFTFLAFGDN

>member
-45 LRWGDAPR
+45 LRWGDGPR
-53 NDVTELR
+53 NDVTELH
-60 PDPSPYPGVPGGG
+60 PDPSPYPGIPGGG
-73 VGSAELASL
+73 VSSIELARL
-82 RTEVEK
+82 RSEVES

-93 GEPNGIAPLDS
+93 GKPDGIAPLDP

-138 LRLLQGDPSLQWLF
+138 LRLLQGDPSLQWIF
-152 VESATSARRVE
+152 VESATSTRRVE

-267 PLYGLVEIPAAALR
+267 PLYGLVEIPAAAIR

-332 YTDDKTNG
+332 YTDDKTDG

-360 TEAGRSLEDKATSVI
+360 TEAGRSLEDKANAVI
-375 ATLQGYADGKV
+375 TTLQGYADGKM
-386 QEGREYTEAQVQA
+386 QEGREYTEAQIQA

-415 AKLERMQEQLDGKVS
+415 AKIERMQEQLDGKVS
-430 NWYFNG
+430 NWYYNG
-436 APSATTPPTSQWT
+436 APSATTLPTSQWT

-605 AAATLVG
+605 ASATLVG

-657 ANQATNKSKSY
+657 ANQATNKAKSY

-698 GGLILTNFIAA
+698 GGLVLTNFIAA

-715 QVRSFFAGSANTSLP
+715 QVRSFFAGSSNTSLP

-735 VTGFGTTGEKRV
+735 VTGFGTTSEQRV

-758 GQMEVMEGGK
+758 GQMEVMDGGK

-786 HDFRTLEFSDTRN
+786 HDFRTLEFNDTRN

-818 GASPRFVRISNKVNK
+818 GASPRFVRISNKLNK

-848 LGGRVYAGSNVYFEH
+848 LGGRVYAGNVSFEH

-869 DRMSISRTGTGTYI
+869 DRMSISRTGTGTYL

-907 KAGNIKANSF
+907 KAGKIKANSF

-926 LYSDINFTFLVFGDN
+926 LYSDIDFTFLAFGDN

>member
-22 PQGGVEGDYVVVDG
+22 PQGGVEGDYVIVDG

-45 LRWGDAPR
+45 LRWGDGPR
-53 NDVTELR
+53 NDVTKLH
-60 PDPSPYPGVPGGG
+60 PDPSPYPGIPGGG
-73 VGSAELASL
+73 VSSIELARL
-82 RTEVEK
+82 RSEVES

-93 GEPNGIAPLDS
+93 GKPDGIAPLDPD
-104 EGLLPTKHLPPEANI
+104 GLLPAKHLPPEANI

-138 LRLLQGDPSLQWLF
+138 LRLLQGDPSLQWIF
-152 VESATSARRVE
+152 VESATSTRRVE

-173 KLSVPA
+173 RLSVPA

-201 KTWDIPG
+201 KTWDVPG

-267 PLYGLVEIPAAALR
+267 PLYGLVEIPAAAIR

-311 GASGGPDADTI
+311 ASGGPDADTI

-332 YTDDKTNG
+332 YTDDKTDG
-340 LKGYVDTKSA
+340 LKSYVDTKSA
-350 GARSYTDSKF
+350 GARNYTDSKF
-360 TEAGRSLEDKATSVI
+360 TEAGRSLEDKANAVI

-399 LRGELT
+399 LRGELK

-436 APSATTPPTSQWT
+436 APSDTTPPTSQWT

-563 DDYISSVEAKG
+563 DDYISAVEAKG

-642 AEKKDGEVRKYADNA
+642 AEKKDGEVRKYADEA
-657 ANQATNKSKSY
+657 ANQATNKAKSY
-668 TDEKVK
+668 ADEKVK
-674 AIEDNARLL
+674 DIEDNARQL
-683 DYLRTSITDGTTDIY
+683 DYLRKSITDGTTDIY
-698 GGLILTNFIAA
+698 GGLILTSFIGA
-709 RDPRTK
+709 RDPMTN
-715 QVRSFFAGSANTSLP
+715 QVRSFFAGSSNTSLP

-786 HDFRTLEFSDTRN
+786 HDFRTLESDDTRN

-818 GASPRFVRISNKVNK
+818 GASPRFVRISNKLNK

-838 RGDIDMSGAL
+838 RGDIDIPGL
-848 LGGRVYAGSNVYFEH
+848 LLSGRVNPRTMTLEYV
-863 KWGARS
+863 WGAKKDSMRVE
-869 DRMSISRTGTGTYI
+869 RIGRGMYKIHHT
-883 VTHDLGHTRYSVL
+883 LGHTRYNVICNAS
-896 CMDAGNGRHNA
+896 GNGGHNA
-907 KAGNIKANSF
+907 SYVEHSPNYFTIRTNHDDGVYDDVWFSF
-917 EIYTKYDNT
+917 I
-926 LYSDINFTFLVFGDN
+926 VVGDN

>member
-22 PQGGVEGDYVVVDG
+22 PQGGVEGDYVIVDG

-53 NDVTELR
+53 NDVTELH

-82 RTEVEK
+82 RLEVEK

-104 EGLLPTKHLPPEANI
+104 DGLLPAKHLPPEANI

-138 LRLLQGDPSLQWLF
+138 LRLLQGAPSLQWLF
-152 VESATSARRVE
+152 VESATSTRRVE
-163 HVVRYSNTYK
+163 HVVRYSNIYK

-185 TMGIEGVRP
+185 TLGIEGVRP

-322 LEGILGQARS
+322 LDGILGQARS
-332 YTDDKTNG
+332 YTDDKTDG

-360 TEAGRSLEDKATSVI
+360 TEAGRSIEDKATEVI
-375 ATLQGYADGKV
+375 STLQGYADGKV

-415 AKLERMQEQLDGKVS
+415 AKIERMQEQLDGKVS

-449 TEKDKKAHIGDT
+449 TEKDKKSHIGDT

-477 RYTPSYTWEEIVD
+477 RYTPTYTWEEIVD

-642 AEKKDGEVRKYADNA
+642 AEKKDGEVREYADNA
-657 ANQATNKSKSY
+657 ANQATNKAKSY

-698 GGLILTNFIAA
+698 GGLVLTNFIAA

-786 HDFRTLEFSDTRN
+786 HDFRTLEFNDTRN

-818 GASPRFVRISNKVNK
+818 GASPRFVRISNKLNK

-848 LGGRVYAGSNVYFEH
+848 LGGRVYAGNVSFEH

-869 DRMSISRTGTGTYI
+869 DRMSISRTGTGTYL

-907 KAGNIKANSF
+907 KAGKIKANSF

-926 LYSDINFTFLVFGDN
+926 LYSDIDFTFLAFGDN

>member
-1 MKARLVNLGVFATLL
+1 MKARIVNLGVFATLL

-22 PQGGVEGDYVVVDG
+22 PQGGVEGDYVIVDG

-45 LRWGDAPR
+45 LRWGDGPR
-53 NDVTELR
+53 NDATEIR
-60 PDPSPYPGVPGGG
+60 PDPSPYPGIPGGG

-82 RTEVEK
+82 RSEVES

-93 GEPNGIAPLDS
+93 GKPDGIAPLDPD
-104 EGLLPTKHLPPEANI
+104 GLLPAKHLPPEANI

-185 TMGIEGVRP
+185 TLGIEGVRP

-201 KTWDIPG
+201 KTWDVPG

-267 PLYGLVEIPAAALR
+267 PLYGLVEIPAAAIR

-306 SFTGG
+306 SFTG

-360 TEAGRSLEDKATSVI
+360 TEAGRSLEDKANSVI

-399 LRGELT
+399 LRGELK

-436 APSATTPPTSQWT
+436 APSDTTPPTSQWT

-563 DDYISSVEAKG
+563 DDYISAVEAKG

-642 AEKKDGEVRKYADNA
+642 AEKKDGEVRKYADEA
-657 ANQATNKSKSY
+657 ANQATNKAKSY

-674 AIEDNARLL
+674 DIEDNARLL
-683 DYLRTSITDGTTDIY
+683 DYLRKSITDGTTDIY
-698 GGLILTNFIAA
+698 GGLILTNFIGA
-709 RDPRTK
+709 RDPMTN
-715 QVRSFFAGSANTSLP
+715 QVRSFFAGSSNTSLP

-786 HDFRTLEFSDTRN
+786 HDFRSLESDDTRN

-818 GASPRFVRISNKVNK
+818 GASPRFVRISNKLNK

-838 RGDIDMSGAL
+838 RGDIDIPGL
-848 LGGRVYAGSNVYFEH
+848 LLSGRVNPRTMTLEYV
-863 KWGARS
+863 WGAKKDSMRVE
-869 DRMSISRTGTGTYI
+869 RIGRGMYKIHHT
-883 VTHDLGHTRYSVL
+883 LGHTRYNVICNAS
-896 CMDAGNGRHNA
+896 GNGGHNA
-907 KAGNIKANSF
+907 SYVEHSPNYFTIRTNHDDGVYDDVWFSF
-917 EIYTKYDNT
+917 
-926 LYSDINFTFLVFGDN
+926 VVVGDN

>member
-73 VGSAELASL
+73 VSSIELARL
-82 RTEVEK
+82 RSEVES

-93 GEPNGIAPLDS
+93 GEPNGIAPLDT
-104 EGLLPTKHLPPEANI
+104 EGLLPAKHLPPEANI
-119 EHRIRTELNDS
+119 ENRIRTELNDS

-152 VESATSARRVE
+152 VESATSTRRVE
-163 HVVRYSNTYK
+163 HVVRYSNAYK

-201 KTWDIPG
+201 KTWDVPG

-360 TEAGRSLEDKATSVI
+360 TEAGRSIEDKATEVI
-375 ATLQGYADGKV
+375 STLQGYADGKV

-415 AKLERMQEQLDGKVS
+415 AKIERIQEQLDGKVS

-436 APSATTPPTSQWT
+436 APSATTQPTSQWT

-477 RYTPSYTWEEIVD
+477 RYTPSYTWEDIVD

-619 KHNEG
+619 KHDEG
-624 KSYTDGKAGQAK
+624 KAYTDGKAVQAK

-642 AEKKDGEVRKYADNA
+642 AEKKDGEVREYADNA
-657 ANQATNKSKSY
+657 ANQATNKAKSY

-683 DYLRTSITDGTTDIY
+683 DYLRSAITDGTTDVY
-698 GGLILTNFIAA
+698 GGLILTSFIGA
-709 RDPRTK
+709 RDPKTK

-735 VTGFGTTGEKRV
+735 VTGFGTTSEKRV

-786 HDFRTLEFSDTRN
+786 HDFRTLEFNDTRN

-818 GASPRFVRISNKVNK
+818 GASPRFVRISNKLNK

-848 LGGRVYAGSNVYFEH
+848 LGGRVYAGNVSFEH
-863 KWGARS
+863 KWGARA
-869 DRMSISRTGTGTYI
+869 DRMSISRTGTGTYL

-907 KAGNIKANSF
+907 KAGKIKANSF

-926 LYSDINFTFLVFGDN
+926 LYSDIDFTFLAFGDN

>member
-22 PQGGVEGDYVVVDG
+22 PQGGVEGDYVIVDG

-45 LRWGDAPR
+45 LRWGDGPR
-53 NDVTELR
+53 NDVTKLH
-60 PDPSPYPGVPGGG
+60 PDPSPYPGIPGGG
-73 VGSAELASL
+73 VSSIELARL
-82 RTEVEK
+82 RSEVES

-93 GEPNGIAPLDS
+93 GKPDGIAPLDPD
-104 EGLLPTKHLPPEANI
+104 GLLPAKHLPPEANI

-185 TMGIEGVRP
+185 TLGIEGVRP

-201 KTWDIPG
+201 KTWDVPG

-267 PLYGLVEIPAAALR
+267 PLYGLVEIPAAAIR

-311 GASGGPDADTI
+311 ASGGPDADTI

-332 YTDDKTNG
+332 YTDDKTDG
-340 LKGYVDTKSA
+340 IKSYVDTKSA
-350 GARSYTDSKF
+350 GARNYTDSKF
-360 TEAGRSLEDKATSVI
+360 TEAGRSLEDKANSVI

-399 LRGELT
+399 LRGELK

-436 APSATTPPTSQWT
+436 APSDTTPPTSQWT

-563 DDYISSVEAKG
+563 DDYISAVEAKG

-619 KHNEG
+619 KHTEG

-642 AEKKDGEVRKYADNA
+642 AEKKDGEVRKYADEA
-657 ANQATNKSKSY
+657 ANQATNKAKSY
-668 TDEKVK
+668 ADEKVK
-674 AIEDNARLL
+674 DIEDNARQL
-683 DYLRTSITDGTTDIY
+683 DYLRKSITDGTTDIY
-698 GGLILTNFIAA
+698 GGLILTSFIGA
-709 RDPRTK
+709 RDPMTN
-715 QVRSFFAGSANTSLP
+715 QVRSFFAGSSNTSLP

-786 HDFRTLEFSDTRN
+786 HDFRTLESDDTRN

-818 GASPRFVRISNKVNK
+818 GASPRFVRISNKLNK

-838 RGDIDMSGAL
+838 RGDIDIPGL
-848 LGGRVYAGSNVYFEH
+848 LLSGRVNPRTMTLEYV
-863 KWGARS
+863 WGAKKDSMRVE
-869 DRMSISRTGTGTYI
+869 RIGRGMYKIHHT
-883 VTHDLGHTRYSVL
+883 LGHTRYNVICNAS
-896 CMDAGNGRHNA
+896 GNGGHNA
-907 KAGNIKANSF
+907 SYVEHSPNYFTIRTNHDDGVYDDVWFSF
-917 EIYTKYDNT
+917 
-926 LYSDINFTFLVFGDN
+926 VVVGDN

>member
-22 PQGGVEGDYVVVDG
+22 PQGGVEGDYVIVDG

-45 LRWGDAPR
+45 LRWGDGPR
-53 NDVTELR
+53 NDATELR

-73 VGSAELASL
+73 VSSIELARL
-82 RTEVEK
+82 RSEVES

-93 GEPNGIAPLDS
+93 GEPNGIAPLDTD
-104 EGLLPTKHLPPEANI
+104 GLLPAKHLPPEANI

-163 HVVRYSNTYK
+163 HMVRYSNTYK
-173 KLSVPA
+173 RLSVPA

-201 KTWDIPG
+201 KTWDVPG

-332 YTDDKTNG
+332 YTDDKTDG

-360 TEAGRSLEDKATSVI
+360 TEAGRSLEDKANAVI
-375 ATLQGYADGKV
+375 TALQGYADGKV
-386 QEGREYTEAQVQA
+386 QEGREYTEEQVQA

-657 ANQATNKSKSY
+657 ANQATNKAKSY

-698 GGLILTNFIAA
+698 GGLVLTNFIAA

-786 HDFRTLEFSDTRN
+786 HDFRTLEFNDTRN

-818 GASPRFVRISNKVNK
+818 GASPRFVRISNKANK

-838 RGDIDMSGAL
+838 RGDIDISGAL
-848 LGGRVYAGSNVYFEH
+848 LGGRVSAGNVSFEH

-869 DRMSISRTGTGTYI
+869 DRMSIRRKETGIYI

-907 KAGNIKANSF
+907 KAGKIAANSF

-926 LYSDINFTFLVFGDN
+926 LYSDIDFTFLVFGDN

>member
-22 PQGGVEGDYVVVDG
+22 PQGGVEGDYVIVDG

-104 EGLLPTKHLPPEANI
+104 EGLLPAKHLPPEANI

-201 KTWDIPG
+201 KTWDVPG

-332 YTDDKTNG
+332 YTDDKTDG

-415 AKLERMQEQLDGKVS
+415 AKIERMQEQLDGKVS

-544 TLFAKEA
+544 TLFAKDA

-642 AEKKDGEVRKYADNA
+642 AEKKDGEVRKYADDA
-657 ANQATNKSKSY
+657 ANQATNKAKSY
-668 TDEKVK
+668 TDKKLK
-674 AIEDNARLL
+674 AIEDNATLL

-715 QVRSFFAGSANTSLP
+715 QVRSFFAGSSNTSLP

-735 VTGFGTTGEKRV
+735 VTGFGTTSEQRV

-758 GQMEVMEGGK
+758 GQMEVMDGGK

-786 HDFRTLEFSDTRN
+786 HDFRTLEFNDTRN

-818 GASPRFVRISNKVNK
+818 GASPRFVRISNKLNK

-848 LGGRVYAGSNVYFEH
+848 LGGRVYAGNVSFEH

-869 DRMSISRTGTGTYI
+869 DRMSISRTGTGTYL

-907 KAGNIKANSF
+907 KAGKIKANSF

-926 LYSDINFTFLVFGDN
+926 LYSDIDFTFLAFGDN

>member
-22 PQGGVEGDYVVVDG
+22 PQGGVEGDYVIVDG

-53 NDVTELR
+53 NDVTELH
-60 PDPSPYPGVPGGG
+60 PDPSPYPGIPGGG

-104 EGLLPTKHLPPEANI
+104 EGLIPTKHLPPEANI

-230 NTGTFVTSDGFK
+230 NTGTFVTSEGFK

-360 TEAGRSLEDKATSVI
+360 TEAGRSLEDKANSVI
-375 ATLQGYADGKV
+375 ANLQGYADGKA

-415 AKLERMQEQLDGKVS
+415 AKIERMQEQLDGKVS

-551 STTFNALHWVRL
+551 SATFNALHWVRL

-619 KHNEG
+619 KHTEG

-642 AEKKDGEVRKYADNA
+642 AEKKDGEVRKYADDA
-657 ANQATNKSKSY
+657 ATKATDKAKSY
-668 TDEKVK
+668 TDGKLK

-698 GGLILTNFIAA
+698 GGLVLTNFIAA
-709 RDPRTK
+709 RDPRTR

-786 HDFRTLEFSDTRN
+786 HDFRTLELNDPRH

-818 GASPRFVRISNKVNK
+818 GASPRFVRISNKTNK

-838 RGDIDMSGAL
+838 RGDIDIPGAL
-848 LGGRVYAGSNVYFEH
+848 LGGRVSAGNVSFEH
-863 KWGARS
+863 KWGARA
-869 DRMSISRTGTGTYI
+869 DRMSIRRKETGIYI

-907 KAGNIKANSF
+907 KAGKITANSF

-926 LYSDINFTFLVFGDN
+926 LYSDIDFTFLVFGDN

>member
-22 PQGGVEGDYVVVDG
+22 PQGGVEGDYVIVDG

-73 VGSAELASL
+73 VSSIELARL
-82 RTEVEK
+82 RSEVEK

-201 KTWDIPG
+201 KTWDVPG

-267 PLYGLVEIPAAALR
+267 PLYGLVEIPAAAIR

-360 TEAGRSLEDKATSVI
+360 TEAGRSIEDKATEVI
-375 ATLQGYADGKV
+375 STLQGYADGKV

-415 AKLERMQEQLDGKVS
+415 AKLERIQEQLDGKVS

-580 GEALNGAKQYADA
+580 GETLNDAKQYADA

-619 KHNEG
+619 KHDEG
-624 KSYTDGKAGQAK
+624 KAYTDGKAGQAK

-642 AEKKDGEVRKYADNA
+642 AEKKDGEVRKYADDA
-657 ANQATNKSKSY
+657 ATKATDKAKSY
-668 TDEKVK
+668 TDGKLK

-698 GGLILTNFIAA
+698 GGLVLTNFIAA

-715 QVRSFFAGSANTSLP
+715 QVRSFFAGSSNTSLP

-735 VTGFGTTGEKRV
+735 VTGFGTTAEKRV
-747 VEINHDGTGHW
+747 VEINHDGSGHW

-774 MLFGGKL
+774 MLFGGKI

-786 HDFRTLEFSDTRN
+786 HDFRTLEFNDTRN

-818 GASPRFVRISNKVNK
+818 GASPRFVRISNKANK

-838 RGDIDMSGAL
+838 RGDVDMSGAL
-848 LGGRVYAGSNVYFEH
+848 LGGRVSAGNVSFEH

-869 DRMSISRTGTGTYI
+869 DRMSISRTGTGIYT
-883 VTHDLGHTRYSVL
+883 VTHDLGHTRYSVI

-907 KAGNIKANSF
+907 KAGKIRANSF

-926 LYSDINFTFLVFGDN
+926 LYSDIDFTFLAFGDN

>member
-1 MKARLVNLGVFATLL
+1 M
-16 DVYSRF
+16 
-22 PQGGVEGDYVVVDG
+22 
-36 KELLWDKHR
+36 
-45 LRWGDAPR
+45 
-53 NDVTELR
+53 
-60 PDPSPYPGVPGGG
+60 
-73 VGSAELASL
+73 
-82 RTEVEK
+82 
-88 LRDRV
+88 
-93 GEPNGIAPLDS
+93 
-104 EGLLPTKHLPPEANI
+104 
-119 EHRIRTELNDS
+119 
-130 ISPLTARV
+130 
-138 LRLLQGDPSLQWLF
+138 
-152 VESATSARRVE
+152 E

-201 KTWDIPG
+201 KTWDVPG

-267 PLYGLVEIPAAALR
+267 PLYGLVEIPAAAIR

-306 SFTGG
+306 SFTG

-360 TEAGRSLEDKATSVI
+360 TEAGRSLEDKANAVI
-375 ATLQGYADGKV
+375 ANLQGYADSKV
-386 QEGREYTEAQVQA
+386 QEGREYTEAQLQA
-399 LRGELT
+399 LRGELK

-436 APSATTPPTSQWT
+436 APSDTTPPTSQWT

-530 EANSIGGVNYPRGT
+530 EDNSIGGVNYPRGT

-619 KHNEG
+619 KHTEG
-624 KSYTDGKAGQAK
+624 KSYTDGKAEQAK

-642 AEKKDGEVRKYADNA
+642 AERKDGEVRKYADDA
-657 ANQATNKSKSY
+657 ADQATNNAKSY
-668 TDEKVK
+668 TDKK
-674 AIEDNARLL
+674 LKDIEDNARLL

-698 GGLILTNFIAA
+698 GGLILTSFIGA
-709 RDPRTK
+709 RDPMTN
-715 QVRSFFAGSANTSLP
+715 QVRSFFAGSSNTSLP

-786 HDFRTLEFSDTRN
+786 HDFRTLESDDTRN

-807 DEGALFFMGMW
+807 DDGALFFMGMW
-818 GASPRFVRISNKVNK
+818 GASPRFVRISNKLNK

-838 RGDIDMSGAL
+838 RGDIDIPGL
-848 LGGRVYAGSNVYFEH
+848 LLSGRVNPRTMHLEYV
-863 KWGARS
+863 WGAKKDSMRVE
-869 DRMSISRTGTGTYI
+869 RIGRGMYKIHHT
-883 VTHDLGHTRYSVL
+883 LGHTRYNVICNAS
-896 CMDAGNGRHNA
+896 GNGGHNA
-907 KAGNIKANSF
+907 SYVEHSPNYFTIRTNHDDGVYDDVWFSF
-917 EIYTKYDNT
+917 
-926 LYSDINFTFLVFGDN
+926 VVVGDN

>member
-82 RTEVEK
+82 RLEVEK

-93 GEPNGIAPLDS
+93 GEPNGIAPLDTD
-104 EGLLPTKHLPPEANI
+104 GLLPSKHLPPEANI

-201 KTWDIPG
+201 KTWDVPG

-267 PLYGLVEIPAAALR
+267 PLYGLVEIPAAAIR

-332 YTDDKTNG
+332 YTDDKTDG

-360 TEAGRSLEDKATSVI
+360 TEAGRSLEDKANAVI
-375 ATLQGYADGKV
+375 TTLQGYADGKV
-386 QEGREYTEAQVQA
+386 QEGREYTEAQVQE

-516 KPTSYQVGD
+516 KPTSYQEGD

-563 DDYISSVEAKG
+563 DDYISAVEAKG

-593 GDKTTSKRIDSQ
+593 GDRTTSKRIDSQ

-612 AKNYTDS
+612 AKNYTDG

-642 AEKKDGEVRKYADNA
+642 AERKDGEVRKYADNA
-657 ANQATNKSKSY
+657 ANQATNKAKSY

-698 GGLILTNFIAA
+698 GGLVLTNFIAA

-735 VTGFGTTGEKRV
+735 VTGFGTTSEKRV

-786 HDFRTLEFSDTRN
+786 HDFRTLDLNDTRN

-838 RGDIDMSGAL
+838 RGDIDISGAL
-848 LGGRVYAGSNVYFEH
+848 LGGRISAGNVSFEH

-869 DRMSISRTGTGTYI
+869 DRMSISRTGTGTYT
-883 VTHDLGHTRYSVL
+883 VRHDLGHTRYSVL

-907 KAGNIKANSF
+907 KAGKITANSF

-926 LYSDINFTFLVFGDN
+926 LYSDIDFTFLVFGDN

>member
-22 PQGGVEGDYVVVDG
+22 PQGGVEGDYVIVDG

-73 VGSAELASL
+73 VSSIELAHL
-82 RTEVEK
+82 RSEVEK

-104 EGLLPTKHLPPEANI
+104 EGLLPAKHLPPEANI
-119 EHRIRTELNDS
+119 EHRIRAELNDS

-152 VESATSARRVE
+152 VESATSTRRVE
-163 HVVRYSNTYK
+163 HVVRYSNIYK

-201 KTWDIPG
+201 KTWDVPG

-360 TEAGRSLEDKATSVI
+360 TEAGRSIVDKATEVI
-375 ATLQGYADGKV
+375 STLQGYADGKV

-405 TGLSGVTEMN
+405 TGLSGVTEIN
-415 AKLERMQEQLDGKVS
+415 AKIERIQEQLDGKVS

-436 APSATTPPTSQWT
+436 APSATTQPTSQWT

-619 KHNEG
+619 KHDEG
-624 KSYTDGKAGQAK
+624 KAYTDGKAGQAK

-642 AEKKDGEVRKYADNA
+642 AEKKDGEVREYADNA
-657 ANQATNKSKSY
+657 ANQATNKAKSY

-683 DYLRTSITDGTTDIY
+683 DYLRSAITDGTTDVY
-698 GGLILTNFIAA
+698 GGLILTSFIGA
-709 RDPRTK
+709 RDPKTK

-735 VTGFGTTGEKRV
+735 VTGFGTTSEKRV

-786 HDFRTLEFSDTRN
+786 HDFRTLEFNDTRN

-818 GASPRFVRISNKVNK
+818 GASPRFVRISNKTNK

-838 RGDIDMSGAL
+838 RGDIDIPGL
-848 LGGRVYAGSNVYFEH
+848 LLSGRVNPRTMRLEYA
-863 KWGARS
+863 WGAKKDSMRVE
-869 DRMSISRTGTGTYI
+869 RIGQGMYKIHHT
-883 VTHDLGHTRYSVL
+883 LGHTRYNVICNAS
-896 CMDAGNGRHNA
+896 GNGGHNA
-907 KAGNIKANSF
+907 SYVEHSPNYFTIRTNHDNGVYDDIWFSF
-917 EIYTKYDNT
+917 I
-926 LYSDINFTFLVFGDN
+926 VVGDN

>member
-22 PQGGVEGDYVVVDG
+22 PQGGVEGDYVIVDG

-53 NDVTELR
+53 NDVTELH
-60 PDPSPYPGVPGGG
+60 PDPSPYPGIPGGG
-73 VGSAELASL
+73 VSPAELARL
-82 RTEVEK
+82 RTEVEE
-88 LRDRV
+88 LRGRV
-93 GEPNGIAPLDS
+93 GEPNGIAPLDTD
-104 EGLLPTKHLPPEANI
+104 GLLPAKHLPPEANI

-201 KTWDIPG
+201 KTWDVPG

-267 PLYGLVEIPAAALR
+267 PLYGLVEIPAAAIR

-332 YTDDKTNG
+332 YTDDKTDG

-360 TEAGRSLEDKATSVI
+360 TEAGRSLEDKANAVI
-375 ATLQGYADGKV
+375 TTLQGYADGKA

-563 DDYISSVEAKG
+563 DDYISAVEAKG

-580 GEALNGAKQYADA
+580 GEALNGAKQYADD

-612 AKNYTDS
+612 AKNYTDG

-642 AEKKDGEVRKYADNA
+642 AEKKDGEVREYADNA
-657 ANQATNKSKSY
+657 ANQATNKAKSY

-683 DYLRTSITDGTTDIY
+683 DYLRSAITDGTTDVY
-698 GGLILTNFIAA
+698 GGLILTSFIGA
-709 RDPRTK
+709 RDPMTN
-715 QVRSFFAGSANTSLP
+715 QVRSFFAGSSNTSLP

-735 VTGFGTTGEKRV
+735 VTGFGTTSEQRV

-758 GQMEVMEGGK
+758 GQMEVMDGGK

-786 HDFRTLEFSDTRN
+786 HDFRTLEFNDTRN

-818 GASPRFVRISNKVNK
+818 GASPRFVRISNKLNK

-848 LGGRVYAGSNVYFEH
+848 LGGRVYAGNVSFEH

-869 DRMSISRTGTGTYI
+869 DRMSISRTGTGTYL

-907 KAGNIKANSF
+907 KAGKIKANSF

-926 LYSDINFTFLVFGDN
+926 LYSDIDFTFLAFGDN

>member
-73 VGSAELASL
+73 VSSIELARL
-82 RTEVEK
+82 RSEVES

-93 GEPNGIAPLDS
+93 GEPNGIAPLDT
-104 EGLLPTKHLPPEANI
+104 EGLLPAKHLPPEANI
-119 EHRIRTELNDS
+119 ENRIRTELNDS

-152 VESATSARRVE
+152 VESATSTRRVE
-163 HVVRYSNTYK
+163 HVVRYSNAYK

-201 KTWDIPG
+201 KTWDVPG

-267 PLYGLVEIPAAALR
+267 PLYGLVEIPAAAIR

-332 YTDDKTNG
+332 YTDDKTDG

-360 TEAGRSLEDKATSVI
+360 TEAGRSLEDKANAVI
-375 ATLQGYADGKV
+375 TTLQGYADGKV

-642 AEKKDGEVRKYADNA
+642 AEKKDGEVRKYANNA
-657 ANQATNKSKSY
+657 ANQATNKAKSY

-698 GGLILTNFIAA
+698 GGLVLTNFIAA

-818 GASPRFVRISNKVNK
+818 GASPRFVRISNKLNK

-838 RGDIDMSGAL
+838 RGDIDIPGAL
-848 LGGRVYAGSNVYFEH
+848 LGGRVSAGNVSFEH
-863 KWGARS
+863 KWGARA
-869 DRMSISRTGTGTYI
+869 DRMSIRRKETGIYI

-907 KAGNIKANSF
+907 KAGKITANSF

-926 LYSDINFTFLVFGDN
+926 LYSDIDFTFLVFGDN

>member
-1 MKARLVNLGVFATLL
+1 MKARPVNLGVFATLL

-22 PQGGVEGDYVVVDG
+22 PQGGVEGDYVIVDG

-45 LRWGDAPR
+45 LRWGDASR
-53 NDVTELR
+53 NDVTELH
-60 PDPSPYPGVPGGG
+60 PDPSPYPGIPGGG
-73 VGSAELASL
+73 VSSIELARL
-82 RTEVEK
+82 RSEVES

-93 GEPNGIAPLDS
+93 GKPDGIAPLDPD
-104 EGLLPTKHLPPEANI
+104 GLLPAKHLPPEANI

-185 TMGIEGVRP
+185 TLGIEGVRP

-201 KTWDIPG
+201 KTWDVPG

-267 PLYGLVEIPAAALR
+267 PLYGLVEIPAAAIR

-311 GASGGPDADTI
+311 ASGGPDADTI

-332 YTDDKTNG
+332 YTDDKTDG
-340 LKGYVDTKSA
+340 IKSYVDTKSA
-350 GARSYTDSKF
+350 GARNYTDSKF
-360 TEAGRSLEDKATSVI
+360 TEAGRSLEDKANAVI

-399 LRGELT
+399 LRGELK

-436 APSATTPPTSQWT
+436 APSDTTPPTSQWT

-563 DDYISSVEAKG
+563 DDYISAVEAKG

-619 KHNEG
+619 KHTEG

-642 AEKKDGEVRKYADNA
+642 AEKKDGEVRKYADEA
-657 ANQATNKSKSY
+657 ANQATNKAKSY
-668 TDEKVK
+668 ADEKVK
-674 AIEDNARLL
+674 DIEDNARQL
-683 DYLRTSITDGTTDIY
+683 DYLRKSITDGTTDIY
-698 GGLILTNFIAA
+698 GGLILTSFIGA
-709 RDPRTK
+709 RDPMTN
-715 QVRSFFAGSANTSLP
+715 QVRSFFAGSSNTSLP

-786 HDFRTLEFSDTRN
+786 HDFRSLEQIDPRS
-799 ERCRVYIG
+799 ERSRIYVG
-807 DEGALFFMGMW
+807 DEGALFFFGIAGG
-818 GASPRFVRISNKVNK
+818 GARFVRISNKLDK
-833 PIVQI
+833 PVLQI
-838 RGDIDMSGAL
+838 RGDIDIPGL
-848 LGGRVYAGSNVYFEH
+848 LLSGRVNPRTMTLEYV
-863 KWGARS
+863 WGAKRDS
-869 DRMSISRTGTGTYI
+869 MRVERIGRGMYKIHHT
-883 VTHDLGHTRYSVL
+883 LGHTRYNVICNAS
-896 CMDAGNGRHNA
+896 GNGGHNA
-907 KAGNIKANSF
+907 SYVEHSPNYFTIRTNHDDGVYDDVWFSF
-917 EIYTKYDNT
+917 
-926 LYSDINFTFLVFGDN
+926 VVVGDN

>member
-1 MKARLVNLGVFATLL
+1 ML

-45 LRWGDAPR
+45 LRWGDGPR
-53 NDVTELR
+53 NDVTELH
-60 PDPSPYPGVPGGG
+60 PDPSPYPGIPGGG
-73 VGSAELASL
+73 VSSIELARL
-82 RTEVEK
+82 RSEVES

-93 GEPNGIAPLDS
+93 GKPDGIAPLDP

-138 LRLLQGDPSLQWLF
+138 LRLLQGDPSLQWIF
-152 VESATSARRVE
+152 VESATSTRRVE

-173 KLSVPA
+173 RLSVPA

-201 KTWDIPG
+201 KTWDVPG

-213 DDAVRNLYVYAR
+213 DDAIRNLYVYAR

-267 PLYGLVEIPAAALR
+267 PLYGLVEIPAAAIR

-360 TEAGRSLEDKATSVI
+360 TEAGRSLEDKANAVI
-375 ATLQGYADGKV
+375 ANLQGYADGKV

-399 LRGELT
+399 LRGELK

-436 APSATTPPTSQWT
+436 APSDTTPPTSQWT

-551 STTFNALHWVRL
+551 SATFNALHWVRL

-619 KHNEG
+619 KHTEG

-642 AEKKDGEVRKYADNA
+642 AERKDGEVRKYADDA
-657 ANQATNKSKSY
+657 ADQATNKAKSY

-674 AIEDNARLL
+674 DIEDNARLL
-683 DYLRTSITDGTTDIY
+683 DYLRSAITDGTTDIY
-698 GGLILTNFIAA
+698 GGLVLTSFIGA

-786 HDFRTLEFSDTRN
+786 HDFRTLESDDTRN

-807 DEGALFFMGMW
+807 DDGALFFMGMW
-818 GASPRFVRISNKVNK
+818 GASPRFVRISNKLNK

-838 RGDIDMSGAL
+838 RGDIDIPGL
-848 LGGRVYAGSNVYFEH
+848 LLSGRVNPRTMHLEYV
-863 KWGARS
+863 WGAKKDSMRVE
-869 DRMSISRTGTGTYI
+869 RIGRGMYKIHHT
-883 VTHDLGHTRYSVL
+883 LGHTRYNVICNAS
-896 CMDAGNGRHNA
+896 GNGGHNA
-907 KAGNIKANSF
+907 SYVEHSPNYFTIRTNHDDGVYDDVWFSF
-917 EIYTKYDNT
+917 
-926 LYSDINFTFLVFGDN
+926 VVVGDN

>member
-22 PQGGVEGDYVVVDG
+22 PQGGVEGDYVIVDG

-60 PDPSPYPGVPGGG
+60 PDPSPYPGIPGGG
-73 VGSAELASL
+73 VSSIELARL
-82 RTEVEK
+82 RSEVES

-93 GEPNGIAPLDS
+93 GEPNGIAPLDTD
-104 EGLLPTKHLPPEANI
+104 GLLPAKHLPPEANI

-185 TMGIEGVRP
+185 TLGIEGVRP

-201 KTWDIPG
+201 KTWDVPG

-267 PLYGLVEIPAAALR
+267 PLYGLVEIPAAAIR

-332 YTDDKTNG
+332 YTDDKTDG
-340 LKGYVDTKSA
+340 LKSYVDTKSS

-360 TEAGRSLEDKATSVI
+360 TEAGRSLEDKANSVI
-375 ATLQGYADGKV
+375 STLQGYADGKV

-415 AKLERMQEQLDGKVS
+415 AKLEHMQEQLDGKVS

-657 ANQATNKSKSY
+657 ANQATNKAKSY

-698 GGLILTNFIAA
+698 GGLVLTNFIAA

-786 HDFRTLEFSDTRN
+786 HDFRTLELNDQRN

-807 DEGALFFMGMW
+807 DDGALFFMGMW
-818 GASPRFVRISNKVNK
+818 GASPRFVRISNKLNK

-838 RGDIDMSGAL
+838 RGDIDISGAL
-848 LGGRVYAGSNVYFEH
+848 LGGRISAGNVSFEH

-869 DRMSISRTGTGTYI
+869 DRMSISRTGTGTYT
-883 VTHDLGHTRYSVL
+883 VRHDLGHTRYSVL

-907 KAGNIKANSF
+907 KAVKITANSF

-926 LYSDINFTFLVFGDN
+926 LYSDIDFTFLVFGDN